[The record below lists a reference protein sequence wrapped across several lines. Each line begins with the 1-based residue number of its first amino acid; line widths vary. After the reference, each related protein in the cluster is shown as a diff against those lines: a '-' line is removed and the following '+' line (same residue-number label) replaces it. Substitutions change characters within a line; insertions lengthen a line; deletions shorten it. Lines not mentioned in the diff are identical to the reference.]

1 MQKFKLQIL
10 SADCVFYEG
19 PCESLV
25 IPTLDGQRG
34 IWANHS
40 NYIEAVAPGEL
51 KFTIP
56 GEEPRFAFVSEGM
69 IKVEDNEVLVLVDS
83 AERPEDID
91 ANRARREEA
100 LAKEALLQK
109 ASYREYKETQANLK
123 RSMIRLKVKND
134 HDLGL

>member
-1 MQKFKLQIL
+1 MQEFQLMIL
-10 SADCVFYEG
+10 SADCDFYEG

-25 IPTLDGQRG
+25 VPTLDGQRG
-34 IWANHS
+34 ILANHS
-40 NYIEAVAPGEL
+40 NYIEAIAPGEL

-56 GEEPRFAFVSEGM
+56 GEKPRYAFVSEGM
-69 IKVEDNEVLVLVDS
+69 VKVEDNEVLVLVDS

-91 ANRARREEA
+91 ENRARREEA

-134 HDLGL
+134 HDLGM